1 VQRQR
6 RHHRPAARA
15 LRNGQRSAARPCRG
29 TRWWV
34 TVSKKSQVSR
44 ASAWERR
51 KPAHVVELR
60 SGAGGDPGVVQD
72 LLDGGSG
79 DLYPEN
85 QQLAVCPAIPTS
97 GILAD
102 QSQQQDANRA
112 HGARPTR
119 VPPATPDQPGGTA
132 LCSDRAAAA
141 RPRVGGAARGS
152 PRLCPG
158 CSSAAARTRSP
169 HRGRP
174 VAAARSITMPQ
185 QSPVA
190 RAPHRPPS
198 RTNIGLTHASVPS
211 SMEEVLAG
219 AGPAVPTGKN
229 SSGSMPRHAARS
241 HQFMSSR
248 SRPRRPLAPV

>member
-1 VQRQR
+1 VGDRLEEVTGQQGLGLGAPETGPRGGT
-6 RHHRPAARA
+6 A
-15 LRNGQRSAARPCRG
+15 LR
-29 TRWWV
+29 
-34 TVSKKSQVSR
+34 SR
-44 ASAWERR
+44 T
-51 KPAHVVELR
+51 
-60 SGAGGDPGVVQD
+60 DPGVVQD
-72 LLDGGSG
+72 LPDGGSG

-85 QQLAVCPAIPTS
+85 QQLAVRPAIPTS

-102 QSQQQDANRA
+102 QSQHQDANRA

-141 RPRVGGAARGS
+141 RPRVGGPARGS

-185 QSPVA
+185 QSLSHERLTGRH
-190 RAPHRPPS
+190 RAQHRPYPCIGSHQHGRGFGRSRAGGPDREEQLWIDAAARGALTPVHVFTIPS
-198 RTNIGLTHASVPS
+198 ATPDRARMSPWP
-211 SMEEVLAG
+211 APW
-219 AGPAVPTGKN
+219 PAVRRACHATG
-229 SSGSMPRHAARS
+229 GTMCD
-241 HQFMSSR
+241 
-248 SRPRRPLAPV
+248 